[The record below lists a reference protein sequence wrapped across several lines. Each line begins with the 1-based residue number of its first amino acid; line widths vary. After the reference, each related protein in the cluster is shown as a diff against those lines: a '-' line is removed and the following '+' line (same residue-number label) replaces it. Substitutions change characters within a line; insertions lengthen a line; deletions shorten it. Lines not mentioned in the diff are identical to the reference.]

1 MIKKFIFLIF
11 SYLCGLIESYLLKN
25 VENNFFLEKRILC
38 AYLMS
43 CVTINRTASKGT
55 FFRKTIQHRALK
67 FGIKFL

>member
-25 VENNFFLEKRILC
+25 VENNFFFEKKLFC

-43 CVTINRTASKGT
+43 YVTINRTVSKGT
-55 FFRKTIQHRALK
+55 FFRKTVQHRALK
-67 FGIKFL
+67 FGI